1 MSEVTVCNKCG
12 TEFIPDKSQFGEIK
26 KDDLVVWY
34 FSCPTCGEKY
44 HVFTSN
50 SEMRSL
56 VEKRKAVQ
64 MKIRAAFTKKF
75 QKKTIREYEQELD
88 QIKKRQESIG
98 PRLKRLGEDI
108 IRGMAK
114 QKT

>member
-1 MSEVTVCNKCG
+1 MNEIAVCNKCG

-26 KDDLVVWY
+26 KDDLVVLY

-50 SEMRSL
+50 SEMRGL

-64 MKIRAAFTKKF
+64 MKIRAAFAKKF
-75 QKKTIREYEQELD
+75 REKVIQEYERELE
-88 QIKKRQESIG
+88 QIKKKQESIG
-98 PRLKRLGEDI
+98 PRLKSLGEDI